1 MERGILSVIIVFGII
16 LISMILHE
24 LAHGL
29 MALFL
34 GDETAKEEGRLTLNP
49 LVHLDPFTSLV
60 LPISLFLLGG
70 PVFGGAKPVP
80 INTRNVKGGAA
91 GMALVALAGPLTNFL
106 LAFVAFFLSTKISLH
121 QSLMPIASNFVM
133 INLGFFVFNLLPI
146 PPLDGSRVIYALAPD
161 GVRNFMAEI
170 EQRFG
175 IWVVFGLVM
184 VFGTVLSTIMS
195 NSILAILNFFT
206 IICS

>member
-1 MERGILSVIIVFGII
+1 MERGILSVIIVFGIV

-161 GVRNFMAEI
+161 GVRNFMTEI

>member
-1 MERGILSVIIVFGII
+1 MERGILSVIIVFGIV

-91 GMALVALAGPLTNFL
+91 GMALVALAGPLINFL
-106 LAFVAFFLSTKISLH
+106 LAFMAFFLSTKISLH
-121 QSLMPIASNFVM
+121 QSLMPIVSNFVM

>member
-1 MERGILSVIIVFGII
+1 MERGILSVIIVFGIV

-49 LVHLDPFTSLV
+49 LAHLDLFTSLV

-184 VFGTVLSTIMS
+184 VFGTVLSTIMN

>member
-1 MERGILSVIIVFGII
+1 MERGILSVIIVFGIV

>member
-1 MERGILSVIIVFGII
+1 MERGILSVIIVFGIV

-80 INTRNVKGGAA
+80 INTRNVKGGVA

>member
-49 LVHLDPFTSLV
+49 LAHLDPFTSLV

-80 INTRNVKGGAA
+80 INTKNVKGGAA

-106 LAFVAFFLSTKISLH
+106 LAFVAFFLSTKILPH